1 MSSQSSQRLESF
13 MLGSLPLR
21 QHRILMRG
29 GKEEWAQHM
38 LFTLA
43 QGPSYIPKSGR
54 SIWPRTSSLQGARG
68 IILCYGGFLG
78 LINNGIPYG
87 PDPFPMKPSI
97 EYGLSQGVPAPDR
110 KVVGR
115 HDTARGPKTSLR
127 RAPVREYPP
136 APSYFSQIITSRI
149 PSVYQIIFR
158 RQAPGNG
165 LETVYEWPRDFLE
178 GRKDGIINNSGI
190 IFLFYLPRKVP

>member
-1 MSSQSSQRLESF
+1 M
-13 MLGSLPLR
+13 
-21 QHRILMRG
+21 I
-29 GKEEWAQHM
+29 
-38 LFTLA
+38 
-43 QGPSYIPKSGR
+43 
-54 SIWPRTSSLQGARG
+54 
-68 IILCYGGFLG
+68 
-78 LINNGIPYG
+78 
-87 PDPFPMKPSI
+87 
-97 EYGLSQGVPAPDR
+97 
-110 KVVGR
+110 
-115 HDTARGPKTSLR
+115 
-127 RAPVREYPP
+127 APVREYPP